1 MDVMFI
7 ILLGVLGLI
16 LLTMI
21 LGSFFTVET
30 AQVAVITRFGKFL
43 RVADPGL
50 NWKFPYIDT
59 VAGVVSLRVN
69 QISLTMETKT
79 KDNVFVTIPISVQNR
94 VRPEKVFDAYYKL
107 SDPTAQIKSYVE
119 QVILGHVP
127 GMTLDEVFASQSS
140 IAAAVKQELDADMA
154 TFGFE
159 IVNVLVTDIVPDQKV
174 KSAMNDINAAQ
185 REQVAANARGEA
197 EKILVVKKAEA
208 ESESKA
214 LQGQGIANQ
223 RKAIIEGLQSSTVAG
238 SNWVFPANVTV
249 ALNAPLGQVSGVTVD
264 SHGNVYLADLG
275 NARIFAVSPTGGIRI
290 VAGNGT
296 PGFSGD
302 GGPATAA
309 SLSSPYGMAV
319 DALGN
324 LFIAD
329 WGNARIRKVTPS
341 GVITT
346 VAGGGTADPSR
357 LRMSPT
363 SRPVPTS
370 KTQRVAWLP
379 AFCMPQEH
387 FAGIANSQ
395 PGNTTPGAHRF
406 WDDGGARACVRAR
419 EPAFRWRD

>member
-1 MDVMFI
+1 MDILFI
-7 ILLGVLGLI
+7 ILLGVLGII

-50 NWKFPYIDT
+50 NWKMPYFDT

-159 IVNVLVTDIVPDQKV
+159 IVNVLVTDIIPDAKV

-208 ESESKA
+208 EAESKA

-223 RKAIIEGLQSSTVAG
+223 RKAIIEGLQVSIEQFQKVVDGASSRDVMQLVMVTQYFDTLKSIGESDKTNTLFLSHSPSSVKEVSDQIFESMLVA
-238 SNWVFPANVTV
+238 
-249 ALNAPLGQVSGVTVD
+249 
-264 SHGNVYLADLG
+264 
-275 NARIFAVSPTGGIRI
+275 
-290 VAGNGT
+290 
-296 PGFSGD
+296 
-302 GGPATAA
+302 
-309 SLSSPYGMAV
+309 
-319 DALGN
+319 
-324 LFIAD
+324 
-329 WGNARIRKVTPS
+329 
-341 GVITT
+341 
-346 VAGGGTADPSR
+346 
-357 LRMSPT
+357 
-363 SRPVPTS
+363 S
-370 KTQRVAWLP
+370 KAK
-379 AFCMPQEH
+379 
-387 FAGIANSQ
+387 G
-395 PGNTTPGAHRF
+395 
-406 WDDGGARACVRAR
+406 
-419 EPAFRWRD
+419 